1 MNARFRQYYAI
12 DTTESGSLE
21 IKICC
26 SQSTRRC
33 SSSKDE
39 IIVFSQMMKDRCAS
53 NPHRVCQANAIFVQI
68 APSTTR
74 WLKQRIAIVIC
85 LQTRLHICLS
95 GGVRA
100 GKTRPFSDID
110 SWTLSVRSLGIFAS
124 IHFSKTR
131 LSGPISA

>member
-12 DTTESGSLE
+12 DITESGSLE
-21 IKICC
+21 SKICC

-33 SSSKDE
+33 SSSKDK
-39 IIVFSQMMKDRCAS
+39 IIVFSQIMKDRCAS

-74 WLKQRIAIVIC
+74 WFKQRIPNVIC
-85 LQTRLHICLS
+85 LQTRLNICLS

-100 GKTRPFSDID
+100 GKTRPFPDIN
-110 SWTLSVRSLGIFAS
+110 SWTLSVRSMGIFAS
-124 IHFSKTR
+124 TQFSKTR
-131 LSGPISA
+131 LPGPISA